1 MPPRCASCSRA
12 RLRRPES
19 RSYRSSPPAGA
30 RAAEV
35 RVRLMPD
42 VLIYADSYRSP
53 ELRHE
58 VPIGIPD
65 PFLYAEKEGA
75 KHIAIGAMEI
85 PRLAEL
91 GLFEL
96 HPSEE
101 FGSDDLLRSGL
112 SYPEVR
118 QEVVLRAVRAFGITS
133 AVVPETFPLWLADR
147 LRADGVELTVDNDF
161 FDERRR
167 VKTDAELE
175 GMRRAQRAAEAGMD
189 AARDLLRRAQQNGG
203 EELAVDGEALTVE
216 RIKAAMSQ
224 AFAAHGTTADDFI
237 VAPGP
242 QGAVGH
248 DMGSGPVRA
257 GVPIVIDIWPRDNE
271 SFMFCDMTRTFVVG
285 EVPEDIREWH
295 RLTKEALDRAISEI
309 KDGADGRAIF
319 DGTCEIFEGAGEATQ
334 RTKEDGKP
342 LDHGFFHGLGHGVGL
357 EVHEQPGMGIASK
370 KPLKAGD
377 VVTVEPGCYRQ
388 GYGGVRLE
396 DLVLVTDDGAENLT
410 QYPYD
415 LAP

>member
-1 MPPRCASCSRA
+1 MV
-12 RLRRPES
+12 RRM
-19 RSYRSSPPAGA
+19 A
-30 RAAEV
+30 
-35 RVRLMPD
+35 D
-42 VLIYADSYRSP
+42 VLMYADTYRSP

-65 PFLYAEKEGA
+65 AFLYAEKDGV

-101 FGSDDLLRSGL
+101 FGSDELMRAGGL
-112 SYPEVR
+112 SYGELR
-118 QEVVLRAVRAFGITS
+118 QEVAVRAAKALGITN
-133 AVVPETFPLWLADR
+133 AVVPEAFPLWLADR
-147 LRADGVELTVDNDF
+147 LRADGVELTVDGGL
-161 FDERRR
+161 FDDRRR
-167 VKTDAELE
+167 VKTDAELA
-175 GMRRAQRAAEAGMD
+175 GIRRAQRAAEAGMD
-189 AARDLLRRAQQNGG
+189 AARELLRSATPNGKG
-203 EELAVDGEALTVE
+203 LEVDGEPLTVE
-216 RIKAAMSQ
+216 RVKAAMSQ

-248 DMGSGPVRA
+248 DMGSGAISA

-285 EVPEDIREWH
+285 DVPEDVQRWH
-295 RLTKEALDRAISEI
+295 ELTKQALDRAISEI
-309 KDGADGRAIF
+309 KDGADGRSIF
-319 DGTCEIFEGAGEATQ
+319 DGTCEIYEGAGEPTQ
-334 RTKEDGKP
+334 RTKEAGKP
-342 LDHGFFHGLGHGVGL
+342 LANGFFHGLGHGVGL
-357 EVHEQPGMGIASK
+357 EVHEQPGMGFASK
-370 KPLKAGD
+370 DPLKAGD

-396 DLVLVTDDGAENLT
+396 DLVLVTKDGAENLT

>member
-1 MPPRCASCSRA
+1 MT
-12 RLRRPES
+12 
-19 RSYRSSPPAGA
+19 
-30 RAAEV
+30 
-35 RVRLMPD
+35 D
-42 VLIYADSYRSP
+42 VLMYADTYRSP

-65 PFLYAEKEGA
+65 PFLYAELGGA
-75 KHIAIGAMEI
+75 RHIAIGAMEI

-101 FGSDDLLRSGL
+101 YGSDALMREGGL
-112 SYPEVR
+112 AYAEVR
-118 QEVVLRAVRAFGITS
+118 KEVAVRAVKALGITS
-133 AVVPETFPLWLADR
+133 AVVPEAFPLWLADR
-147 LRADGVELTVDNDF
+147 LRADGVQLTTDGTFFND
-161 FDERRR
+161 RRR
-167 VKTDAELE
+167 EKTDAELA
-175 GMRRAQRAAEAGMD
+175 GIRRAQRAAEAGMD
-189 AARDLLRRAQQNGG
+189 AARELLRRATRNGQG
-203 EELAVDGEALTVE
+203 LEVDGTPLTVE
-216 RIKAAMSQ
+216 HIKSAMSQ

-248 DMGSGPVRA
+248 DMGSGAISA
-257 GVPIVIDIWPRDNE
+257 GVPIVIDVWPRDNE
-271 SFMFCDMTRTFVVG
+271 SFMFSDMTRTFVVG
-285 EVPEDIREWH
+285 EVPEDVRRWH
-295 RLTKEALDRAISEI
+295 ALTKEALDRAISEI

-319 DGTCEIFEGAGEATQ
+319 DGTCEIFEGAGEPTQ
-334 RTKEDGKP
+334 RTKESGKP
-342 LDHGFFHGLGHGVGL
+342 LANGFFHGLGHGVGL
-357 EVHEQPGMGIASK
+357 EVHEEPGMGLSTK
-370 KPLKAGD
+370 DPLRAGD

-396 DLVLVTDDGAENLT
+396 DLVLVTANGAENLT